1 MSDDTEGNTLAGRV
15 ARYARVSTAVG
26 GLAARMA
33 GERYLGL
40 KIDRDAHARELR
52 TALGG
57 LKGPLMKVAQ
67 LLATIPEAIPQEYVA
82 ELSQLQANAPA
93 MGWPFVRRRMQAELG
108 PGWAS
113 RFGTFDRS
121 AAAA

>member
-1 MSDDTEGNTLAGRV
+1 MSEENTLGGRF

-40 KIDRDAHARELR
+40 KIDRDAHAQQLR
-52 TALGG
+52 VALGG

-67 LLATIPEAIPQEYVA
+67 LLATIPEAIPDEYVA
-82 ELSQLQANAPA
+82 ELSQLQSNAPA

-108 PGWAS
+108 HGWEA
-113 RFGTFDRS
+113 RFSNFEHE
-121 AAAA
+121 AAAAP